1 MIDLNRLSGSQ
12 KLTALVTLLYV
23 GTSYYHFKGNRNSLG
38 TMFIG
43 YSIANLALIAQE
55 GL

>member
-1 MIDLNRLSGSQ
+1 MIDFNSLSGSQ
-12 KLTALVTLLYV
+12 KLTAVVSLLYI
-23 GTSYYHFKGNRNSLG
+23 GTSYYHFKGSRNALG

-55 GL
+55 GI